1 MVKNKISQK
10 KFRGTLRPQLLFD
23 FAAWPIITWPTSG
36 LSLPV
41 EWVYPPLLQT
51 HLTFFFFI
59 YHEDYS
65 VVKGQNPIVDIAE
78 GGNMGFLPPSVQSS
92 GCPNSEM

>member
-1 MVKNKISQK
+1 MARNKISQK

-23 FAAWPIITWPTSG
+23 FAAWPITIQPTSG

-41 EWVYPPLLQT
+41 ERVYPPLLQT

-59 YHEDYS
+59 YHDDYS

-78 GGNMGFLPPSVQSS
+78 GGNMGLPPPSFSS
-92 GCPNSEM
+92 EQWLPKQ